1 MTIRGTGADN
11 VLYNGWSRFH
21 SFQIG
26 VGVPLFFGANK
37 SMVKA
42 EKINLQLAKKNYE
55 VVLQQQY
62 TNYKIAFDEYLT
74 NQQTVNLFENE
85 ILKDSKTIIDAA
97 NAQFKNGDINY
108 MQWVFNINQSF
119 DIKIK
124 YVESI
129 KKLNQSIIQLQY
141 FTTNK

>member
-1 MTIRGTGADN
+1 
-11 VLYNGWSRFH
+11 
-21 SFQIG
+21 
-26 VGVPLFFGANK
+26 
-37 SMVKA
+37 
-42 EKINLQLAKKNYE
+42 
-55 VVLQQQY
+55 
-62 TNYKIAFDEYLT
+62 
-74 NQQTVNLFENE
+74 LFENE

-129 KKLNQSIIQLQY
+129 KKLNQSIIQLHY